1 MPVIPE
7 EYEGPDSDKMDELVN
22 WDASADVAG
31 RTMTDL
37 EMDMLHLPTNE
48 LVFPNQALDT
58 HHVLI
63 SPPLQQVDNREAAL
77 LFENPDADD
86 FSFWALEHYEQSN
99 DLIGA
104 LGLGT
109 DSANAVANLQPPAN
123 VISETDD
130 AIEALLTSTTPAI
143 LLDSTANSFN
153 QPFLAGL
160 YGVPDEP
167 CLHCQL
173 GGYQCKTI
181 QEGNYKGYCTS
192 CVALRCECS
201 FGLASSGPVPTDVSF
216 PVNPWPTLGDHPDP
230 IRHAEEDMHAV
241 TRLSPIGLGAGPAPA
256 TETPEQAGDSNIA
269 AFTAAQPKLGARFSR
284 ESVRILKNWV
294 STHSRH
300 PYPTEDE
307 KESLQRLTGLN
318 KTQISNWL
326 ANARRRGKIPAT
338 RSTSPHVR
346 NIYSE
351 GNARVSAIDIPQ
363 PRRSGTPS
371 PFDRRPQAAY
381 ENIPLQRWA
390 NSPPENEPAS
400 VTDIARAITSSASAL
415 SSGLNSPLS
424 MNFTDDGSNR
434 SIINSSS
441 ASSLGTSHSSGTGSF
456 ASAYSHTS
464 HNSFGSNFGSLG
476 RGHRRRRRR
485 SAHPHVSG
493 SSGGR
498 EKEEKRPQRKDLGR
512 ASKTNEL
519 RKGPTALIAP
529 LKTYQCTFCTETF
542 KTKHDWQRHEKSLH
556 LSLERW
562 VCAPHGAT
570 AIHPDTKQLCCVFC
584 GKADPD
590 AEHIETHNF
599 ASCQERA
606 LGDRT
611 FYRKDHLW
619 QHLKLVHSVRFLSWS
634 MEQWKV
640 VTPEIR
646 SRCGFCGIVMD
657 TWTFRVDH
665 LADHFKTGRTMA
677 DWKGDWGFDKPVL
690 DMVEN
695 SIPPYLIHDERNSPL
710 PFSAASQ
717 SPGSPRNAYELF
729 QGELSYWIQEQQD
742 KCKTITDQ
750 DLRVEACRIVY
761 ASELGSRLSAKN
773 TSWLRDLLMDDGECA
788 RRARLSPIRTQAES
802 RMASMRINGQASIFD
817 VCPLEAALFDFVRSQ
832 SQLGITPSDAEL
844 QTIACDL
851 IRKMEFQLTE
861 GPGVSDRTRIT
872 TEKRIA
878 EFWLRMIQASTGWLA
893 AFRKR
898 AHLPQ
903 SEASSGPLQL
913 GNVSGNSD
921 TNLHGT
927 NKRLES
933 ELAEYVRDQSK
944 AGKLTLDDAAL
955 QRQARI
961 IVYGLDNGW
970 SQTAANSLPW
980 LTAFKDR
987 HMRDQPQ
994 VTSHHSGKTG
1004 RGAACDNGCQSS
1016 RASNDPALLVPSP
1029 FFLNDTN
1036 CYRRLARELTRY
1048 VNILMSPNNPNS
1060 HVPTDAELQHQAR
1073 WILYDDDDPWNQTA
1087 ADNAEWLMRFKRD
1100 VGILPADNGP
1110 GLTVDTTSWS
1120 LSQGGTGFAPPY
1132 CFPKAPLA
1140 PLPTPAHD
1148 QAPGGEADSSG
1159 SSLRGRPAAPPL
1171 QKPAAI
1177 HGSKYGLA
1185 SDTANKYLQ
1194 SFTTRYAKPATVF
1207 CSREL
1212 EDGLTDYV
1220 RIVATE
1226 NGGAFPSDEAL
1237 RAKACEILGC
1247 TPQHGTPADDK
1258 VLLDKFKDMV
1268 RGSLATDHLLQAS
1281 AMPTMPDMSVT
1292 NDMNLAADSIGTINS
1307 GSGNHEGDL
1316 LGNVH
1321 GNSLPLGMSGMD
1333 MDLNTDTVTQGD
1345 MDSLLQDISMSLTNI
1360 TG

>member
-7 EYEGPDSDKMDELVN
+7 ENESPELGNMDELVN
-22 WDASADVAG
+22 WDASADTTG
-31 RTMTDL
+31 RMLTDFD
-37 EMDMLHLPTNE
+37 MDTVHLPTNE
-48 LVFPNQALDT
+48 LPLPDQALDS
-58 HHVLI
+58 HHLLI
-63 SPPLQQVDNREAAL
+63 PPQLQHVDNQEAAL

-99 DLIGA
+99 DVIAA

-109 DSANAVANLQPPAN
+109 VPGGTVADLEPLAGAT
-123 VISETDD
+123 SETDPALAD
-130 AIEALLTSTTPAI
+130 LLTSATSAVLP
-143 LLDSTANSFN
+143 STATDGFDER
-153 QPFLAGL
+153 FLAGL
-160 YGVPDEP
+160 YGMPDEP
-167 CLHCQL
+167 CVHCKL

-181 QEGNYKGYCTS
+181 QEGSYKGYCTS

-201 FGLASSGPVPTDVSF
+201 FGLAASGPVPTDFSF
-216 PVNPWPTLGDHPDP
+216 PLNPWPTLGDHPDP
-230 IRHAEEDMHAV
+230 IRHAEEDMHVDA
-241 TRLSPIGLGAGPAPA
+241 RLSPIGLGAGPAPVA
-256 TETPEQAGDSNIA
+256 ELSEQAGSSNPT

-300 PYPTEDE
+300 PYPTEDA

-326 ANARRRGKIPAT
+326 ANARRRGKIPTT

-346 NIYSE
+346 NTYSE
-351 GNARVSAIDIPQ
+351 ASAGVSAIDIPQ

-371 PFDRRPQAAY
+371 PFDRRPQAAF

-424 MNFTDDGSNR
+424 LNFTDDGSNR
-434 SIINSSS
+434 SIVNSSS
-441 ASSLGTSHSSGTGSF
+441 ASSLGTSQSSGTGSF

-464 HNSFGSNFGSLG
+464 HNSFGSNFGSQG

-485 SAHPHVSG
+485 SAHPPVFS

-498 EKEEKRPQRKDLGR
+498 ETEEKRADKKTSGR
-512 ASKTNEL
+512 APKVSEL
-519 RKGPTALIAP
+519 RKGPTTLVPP
-529 LKTYQCTFCTETF
+529 LKTFQCTFCTETF

-562 VCAPHGAT
+562 VCAPQGAT
-570 AIHPDTKQLCCVFC
+570 AVHPDTKQLCCVFC
-584 GKADPD
+584 GEVKPD
-590 AEHIETHNF
+590 EEHIESHNF

-619 QHLKLVHSVRFLSWS
+619 QHLRLVHSVKFLSWS

-677 DWKGDWGFDKPVL
+677 DWKGDWGFDRPVL

-729 QGELSYWIQEQQD
+729 QGELSYWIQDQQD
-742 KCKTITDQ
+742 KGFPITDL
-750 DLRVEACRIVY
+750 DLRVEACRIAY
-761 ASELGSRLSAKN
+761 ASELGSKLSSHN
-773 TSWLRDLLMDDGECA
+773 TSWLRDLLLDDGDCA
-788 RRARLSPIRTQAES
+788 RRARLSPFRTQAES
-802 RMASMRINGQASIFD
+802 RMASMRINGQVSIFD
-817 VCPLEAALFDFVRSQ
+817 ACPLESDLHEFVRSQ
-832 SQLGITPSDAEL
+832 AQLGLTPSDAEL

-851 IRKMEFQLTE
+851 IRKMENQLME
-861 GPGVSDRTRIT
+861 GPGVSARTRIT
-872 TEKRIA
+872 TEKRIV
-878 EFWLRMIQASTGWLA
+878 EFWVRMIRASTGWLA

-898 AHLPQ
+898 AHLPP
-903 SEASSGPLQL
+903 SGAMAAESLRSAKSTSDCDPNIDLT
-913 GNVSGNSD
+913 NS
-921 TNLHGT
+921 
-927 NKRLES
+927 RLEA
-933 ELAEYVRDQSK
+933 ELAEYVRGRSN
-944 AGKLTLDDAAL
+944 AGSSVPDDDAL
-955 QRQARI
+955 QRQARRI
-961 IVYGLDNGW
+961 MYGVDDGW
-970 SQTAANSLPW
+970 TPTAANSPAW
-980 LTAFKDR
+980 LVTFKSR
-987 HMRDQPQ
+987 HMQGQSLCPND
-994 VTSHHSGKTG
+994 HSGWTNP
-1004 RGAACDNGCQSS
+1004 GAESS
-1016 RASNDPALLVPSP
+1016 HGESHRTDSGPALLVPSP

-1048 VNILMSPNNPNS
+1048 VSILMSPNNPNS

-1100 VGILPADNGP
+1100 VGILPADGGP
-1110 GLTVDTTSWS
+1110 GLTVDSPSWS

-1132 CFPKAPLA
+1132 CFPKAQLA
-1140 PLPTPAHD
+1140 PLPSLPSTNSGEAT
-1148 QAPGGEADSSG
+1148 GGESCSASG
-1159 SSLRGRPAAPPL
+1159 GCPMASAMQIPPAM
-1171 QKPAAI
+1171 
-1177 HGSKYGLA
+1177 HGSRYGPA
-1185 SDTANKYLQ
+1185 PEMANKYLQ
-1194 SFTTRYAKPATVF
+1194 TFTTRYAKPATVF

-1212 EDGLTDYV
+1212 ENGLTEYV
-1220 RIVATE
+1220 QTFAAL
-1226 NGGAFPSDEAL
+1226 NSNLFPSDEAI
-1237 RAKACEILGC
+1237 RARACEILGC
-1247 TPQHGTPADDK
+1247 TPQHGTPADDQ

-1268 RGSLATDHLLQAS
+1268 RGTLATGQLL
-1281 AMPTMPDMSVT
+1281 
-1292 NDMNLAADSIGTINS
+1292 
-1307 GSGNHEGDL
+1307 
-1316 LGNVH
+1316 
-1321 GNSLPLGMSGMD
+1321 
-1333 MDLNTDTVTQGD
+1333 
-1345 MDSLLQDISMSLTNI
+1345 
-1360 TG
+1360 